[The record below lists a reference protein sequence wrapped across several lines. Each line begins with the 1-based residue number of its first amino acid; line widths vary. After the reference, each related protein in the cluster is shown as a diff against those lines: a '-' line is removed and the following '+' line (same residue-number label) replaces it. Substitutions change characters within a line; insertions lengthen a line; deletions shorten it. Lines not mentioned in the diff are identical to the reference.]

1 MQVKD
6 VPVLTKTNINDP
18 LDLLQPVYEEVTK
31 DVPLQLGRNSLG
43 KLRGSTRKTRKRKL
57 VDYVEEREE
66 VKQMLA
72 SNFLNSYLIICYS
85 LQCSL
90 SGKEQDLDQ
99 T

>member
-31 DVPLQLGRNSLG
+31 DVPHQLGRNSLG
-43 KLRGSTRKTRKRKL
+43 KLRGSTKRMRKRKL

-66 VKQMLA
+66 V
-72 SNFLNSYLIICYS
+72 SIF
-85 LQCSL
+85 
-90 SGKEQDLDQ
+90 GF
-99 T
+99 